1 MKFKKILILLPVF
14 ALASCNTAVQLDSV
28 GLKQRANQIQQSQ
41 EEITTP
47 PTEFAYESEVTVT
60 PHGEETSTY
69 TVRLEMAKLY
79 LHHSFVSET
88 YVEGE
93 KQVETIDTYSY
104 VKDNEYV
111 LAFKTAKNGQVDQ
124 KFAYVQDIS
133 FLENIL
139 DSEYLFQ
146 QAGTYVDMGINP
158 FDVSTF
164 LGEIEEVDEYVEMMI
179 AIENKTI
186 EGYLSYDLDALSKG
200 EGHLEI
206 ISMTEFVLT
215 VDNESSTYK
224 DTKILEWDNNLFAR
238 SFYESIVTTDY
249 GDETEVYQQSV
260 ETIFEYKFDVK
271 YPNLEEFK

>member
-104 VKDNEYV
+104 VKDDEYV
-111 LAFKTAKNGQVDQ
+111 LAFKTAKNGQVDR

-139 DSEYLFQ
+139 DAEYLFQ
-146 QAGTYVDMGINP
+146 QAGSYTEMGIDP

-238 SFYESIVTTDY
+238 SFYGSIVTTDY